1 MMEYITLW
9 FSLTL
14 VGIIF
19 GLFPAWILFVGTIAD
34 AVIRMRKKVPRWMF
48 RLAGSNPKKEKINK
62 SILPVRHLQHIP
74 NIVGCIII
82 AIVVLGGFHYL
93 ALPDE
98 LNFPPKKMI
107 IDLIIFETSFT
118 LFFLLTIFLPSY
130 FLGRYLRRLP
140 TEEEQEAIPQKEASH
155 ARN

>member
-1 MMEYITLW
+1 
-9 FSLTL
+9 
-14 VGIIF
+14 
-19 GLFPAWILFVGTIAD
+19 
-34 AVIRMRKKVPRWMF
+34 MF

-93 ALPDE
+93 VLPDE
-98 LNFPPKKMI
+98 LNFPREKLI
-107 IDLIIFETSFT
+107 VDLIIGETSFT
-118 LFFLLTIFLPSY
+118 LFFILTIFLPSY

-140 TEEEQEAIPQKEASH
+140 IEEEQEAIPRKEASH
-155 ARN
+155 AKH